1 MVFYK
6 EIAEIMLTLL
16 FDIYNHIHRWL
27 YEHEGIAQDDLKRIK
42 MKKSLVMLCKFGA
55 HQLNKFHANFVGLLA
70 LSLVCSLASAG
81 EVKLY
86 AAASLTDALTELSTT
101 YQKTHSDVAI
111 KKSFAGSSTLA
122 KQIENGAPAD
132 IFISADNDWGD
143 YLYKRGLLVA
153 ESRKKMVSNEL
164 VLIAPIASEVSVLL
178 DPAFNLN
185 TAFNGRLCTGDPA
198 SVPVGK
204 YAKQS
209 LTTYNWWDKISSRI
223 VGTEDVRTALA
234 FVERAECGLGI
245 VYKTDALLS
254 KKVKIIATFPDAS
267 HTPIEYPGAL
277 TRNAGA
283 EAKAFWTFLQGE
295 EAKAVF
301 TRYGFSLIN

>member
-1 MVFYK
+1 MGIQSFK
-6 EIAEIMLTLL
+6 FLL
-16 FDIYNHIHRWL
+16 F
-27 YEHEGIAQDDLKRIK
+27 
-42 MKKSLVMLCKFGA
+42 V
-55 HQLNKFHANFVGLLA
+55 A
-70 LSLVCSLASAG
+70 LITTAGFTVAG

-86 AAASLTDALTELSTT
+86 AAASLTDALTELSVA
-101 YQKTHSDVAI
+101 YQKAHPDVAI

-132 IFISADNDWGD
+132 IFISADNDWID

-153 ESRKKMVSNEL
+153 ESRKQFLSNEL
-164 VLIAPIASEVSVLL
+164 VLIAPVASNVSVLL

-185 TAFNGRLCTGDPA
+185 TVFSGRLCTGDPA

-209 LTTYNWWDKISSRI
+209 LTTYNWWDKVSSRV

-245 VYKTDALLS
+245 VYKTDAQLS
-254 KKVKIIATFPDAS
+254 KKVKVVATFPAAS
-267 HTPIEYPGAL
+267 HSPIEYPGAL
-277 TRNAGA
+277 TKNAGA
-283 EAKAFWTFLQGE
+283 ESKAFWVFLQSD
-295 EAKAVF
+295 EAKVVF
-301 TRYGFSLIN
+301 IRYGFSSLN

>member
-1 MVFYK
+1 
-6 EIAEIMLTLL
+6 
-16 FDIYNHIHRWL
+16 
-27 YEHEGIAQDDLKRIK
+27 
-42 MKKSLVMLCKFGA
+42 MKKLLMVLRNFGA

-70 LSLVCSLASAG
+70 LSVLCSLASAG

-101 YQKTHSDVAI
+101 YQKIHPDIAI
-111 KKSFAGSSTLA
+111 KKSFAGSSTWA

-153 ESRKKMVSNEL
+153 ESRKKLLGNEL

-185 TAFNGRLCTGDPA
+185 TAFSGRLCTGDPA

-204 YAKQS
+204 YARQS
-209 LTTYNWWDKISSRI
+209 LTTYSWWDKISSRI

-245 VYKTDALLS
+245 VYKTDAQLS
-254 KKVKIIATFPDAS
+254 KKVKIIATFPSAS

-277 TRNAGA
+277 TKNANA
-283 EAKAFWTFLQGE
+283 EAKAFWGFLQTD

-301 TRYGFSLIN
+301 TRYGFNVLN